1 MKHPW
6 LGWQEDGPSS
16 ARPVVHSREARRLI
30 LPSCMWTE
38 PQLHATAEWSVARA
52 CFARQETEY
61 SCAAAAVRHGLLLG
75 GVHYPERVLAGW
87 LDVTPWGTDHLRI
100 KRFLHAQ
107 DTFRA
112 TPWVRRASETSTAFF
127 HRLGQALDRGAFALA
142 CIGEGGNDHWVCLG
156 AWRDSRLW
164 WLNSHSD
171 YGELFAGHTAETFD
185 ALEWGDEVILVEP
198 RRWAERFRQWVPHRE
213 RLLSTSLQPG
223 ETAAPSRRAQAL
235 AVAGARR

>member
-1 MKHPW
+1 M
-6 LGWQEDGPSS
+6 
-16 ARPVVHSREARRLI
+16 
-30 LPSCMWTE
+30 
-38 PQLHATAEWSVARA
+38 ARA

-75 GVHYPERVLAGW
+75 GVHYPEQVLARW
-87 LDVTPWGTDHLRI
+87 LGVTPWGTDHLSI

-107 DTFRA
+107 NTFHA
-112 TPWVRRASETSTAFF
+112 TPLVRQASEPSAAFF
-127 HRLGQALDRGAFALA
+127 ERLGKAFNEGAFALA

-171 YGELFAGHTAETFD
+171 YGSLFAGHTAQAFD

-198 RRWAERFRQWVPHRE
+198 RRWAQRFREWGPHRE
-213 RLLSTSLQPG
+213 RLLEAHNVLQTDARENGLYRSPAPRAHLQQSRECHVATRALPSAHGGLEVGSRPG
-223 ETAAPSRRAQAL
+223 PDGYEGP
-235 AVAGARR
+235 